1 MIGRIPILDI
11 SPVVEN
17 GEFPAKAVTGERL
30 WASATIFRE
39 GHDYL
44 RANVV
49 LKDPSGKTSDFVPMH
64 EAFPDRWKIGR
75 AHV

>member
-49 LKDPSGKTSDFVPMH
+49 LKDPSGAVLKVAHAPVSRKLV
-64 EAFPDRWKIGR
+64 R
-75 AHV
+75 ASG